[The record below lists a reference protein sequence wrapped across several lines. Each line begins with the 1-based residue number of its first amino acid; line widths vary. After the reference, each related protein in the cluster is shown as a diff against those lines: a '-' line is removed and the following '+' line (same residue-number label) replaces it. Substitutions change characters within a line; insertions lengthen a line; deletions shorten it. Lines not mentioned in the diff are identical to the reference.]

1 MGLSVPFL
9 APKRLVTMK
18 LIVFA
23 TLLAMAF
30 AAPESLPEPNAKADA
45 DPAYVYYL
53 THGYYPAYYYT
64 HPYVYGHFVG
74 KRSAEPES
82 APVAA
87 PESKADPAYLYGYY
101 GYPYYRGYYGHPYRY
116 FGKRSADAEPLA
128 GPEPKAEGK
137 ADPESLYYGIT
148 VILTVTTEVTTDT
161 LMVIVMVTSTA
172 NKKDF
177 NRKADEYYDLSRAPF
192 KIQNFFF

>member
-1 MGLSVPFL
+1 MG

-45 DPAYVYYL
+45 DPALLYTTL
-53 THGYYPAYYYT
+53 GYHYPAYTYSYYT
-64 HPYVYGHFVG
+64 HPYYPVHYIG

-82 APVAA
+82 APLAA
-87 PESKADPAYLYGYY
+87 PESKADTAYLYGYY

-128 GPEPKAEGK
+128 GPEPKAE
-137 ADPESLYYGIT
+137 
-148 VILTVTTEVTTDT
+148 
-161 LMVIVMVTSTA
+161 
-172 NKKDF
+172 
-177 NRKADEYYDLSRAPF
+177 
-192 KIQNFFF
+192 